1 MKINLKYIEET
12 IQIFFE
18 VLVCMFAF
26 YGFISFMLL
35 SSVITKSSVIVIS
48 NDKEI
53 KSFIE
58 EKLKSQKPTEET
70 YQLILNLTGKENE

>member
-1 MKINLKYIEET
+1 
-12 IQIFFE
+12 
-18 VLVCMFAF
+18 
-26 YGFISFMLL
+26 MLL